1 MKQTPLGFW
10 TKLNLVFFLT
20 MLKNWANKN
29 KSACLCNKIIHPK
42 IMARFLFRKIR
53 AKQDETKMNSP
64 KDRFYK
70 NSHFI
75 VIFLMINIDV
85 QPSRKIKKLITTCIL
100 KKKSINNHNI
110 IIEKICNNFLHSKL
124 AKVEYVI
131 CSKYI

>member
-1 MKQTPLGFW
+1 
-10 TKLNLVFFLT
+10 
-20 MLKNWANKN
+20 
-29 KSACLCNKIIHPK
+29 
-42 IMARFLFRKIR
+42 MARFLFRKIR
-53 AKQDETKMNSP
+53 AKQDETNINSP

-75 VIFLMINIDV
+75 IIFLMINIDV

-100 KKKSINNHNI
+100 KKNKSINNHNI

>member
-1 MKQTPLGFW
+1 
-10 TKLNLVFFLT
+10 
-20 MLKNWANKN
+20 
-29 KSACLCNKIIHPK
+29 
-42 IMARFLFRKIR
+42 MARFLFRKIR

-75 VIFLMINIDV
+75 VIFLCHDKYRCPTFTEN
-85 QPSRKIKKLITTCIL
+85 KKVDNYMYI